1 MILIPLK
8 VNISPS
14 YYWCCWKC
22 NTVSM
27 LWRFMETLWVNRH
40 PLSILIKHRLLI
52 PGMVHLRC
60 RVLLKQLTYY
70 GLFRISWRY
79 NSYKS
84 ALLVASSNR
93 LTLILFLPSRHPPR
107 FLIKKQIKKK
117 SRERIGFAMQLQ
129 ITSSSLQI
137 NWIDRHSP
145 TTAPKMLCSYSYAE
159 FYSQA

>member
-1 MILIPLK
+1 MIPLK

-27 LWRFMETLWVNRH
+27 LWRFMESLWVNRY
-40 PLSILIKHRLLI
+40 PLSVLIKKRLLT

-60 RVLLKQLTYY
+60 RVILKQLTYY

-79 NSYKS
+79 DSYKS
-84 ALLVASSNR
+84 ALLIASLNR
-93 LTLILFLPSRHPPR
+93 HTLILLLLSRHPLR
-107 FLIKKQIKKK
+107 FLTKQIKKK
-117 SRERIGFAMQLQ
+117 SRKCTGFAMQLQ

-137 NWIDRHSP
+137 NWIDRHSSA
-145 TTAPKMLCSYSYAE
+145 TAPKMLRSYSYAE